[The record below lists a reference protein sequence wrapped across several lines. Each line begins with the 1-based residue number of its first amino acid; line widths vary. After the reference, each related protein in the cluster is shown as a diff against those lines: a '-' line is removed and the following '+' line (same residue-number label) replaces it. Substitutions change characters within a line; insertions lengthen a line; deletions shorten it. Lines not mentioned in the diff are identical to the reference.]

1 MTSLTIDLPDETGRL
16 VTYALKAEPVAAP
29 ARPHRFNRTAFAAV
43 HVVADP
49 LAPQEPGLGSA
60 IDWEAT
66 LAFRRHILDLGLG
79 VAEAM
84 DTAQRGMALDW
95 PAARELIVRSL
106 GAAAPAERARIVAGV
121 GTDHLDPADAR
132 SLDDVIAAYLEQ
144 LTTVQIAGGRVVLM
158 ASRALA
164 RIATSPADYEAVYAR
179 VLAEADAP
187 VILHWLGEMFDPAL
201 AGYWGAAEFPP
212 ALETAL
218 AVVHA
223 NAARIDGIK
232 LSLLDD
238 RKEIEMRRR
247 LPDGVR
253 MYTGDDFNYPA
264 MIEGDDHGQSDA
276 LLGIFDPIAPAASA
290 ALAALAE
297 DDVSAYRRILE
308 PTVALSRLIFRTPT
322 RHYKTGV
329 VFLAYLNGF
338 QDHFVMIGGAQ
349 AMRPLPYFTELFRLA
364 DAAGLLR
371 DPERAAARLRH
382 FMRLY
387 GIES

>member
-1 MTSLTIDLPDETGRL
+1 MQ
-16 VTYALKAEPVAAP
+16 K
-29 ARPHRFNRTAFAAV
+29 
-43 HVVADP
+43 
-49 LAPQEPGLGSA
+49 
-60 IDWEAT
+60 
-66 LAFRRHILDLGLG
+66 
-79 VAEAM
+79 
-84 DTAQRGMALDW
+84 
-95 PAARELIVRSL
+95 
-106 GAAAPAERARIVAGV
+106 
-121 GTDHLDPADAR
+121 
-132 SLDDVIAAYLEQ
+132 
-144 LTTVQIAGGRVVLM
+144 AGGRVVLM

-164 RIATSPADYEAVYAR
+164 RIATGSADYEAVYAR
-179 VLAEADAP
+179 VLADADEP

-218 AVVHA
+218 AVIHA

-238 RKEIEMRRR
+238 DKEIAMRRR

-264 MIEGDDHGQSDA
+264 LIEGDGCEYSDA

-290 ALAALAE
+290 ALSALAE
-297 DDVSAYRRILE
+297 NDPTTYHRLLA
-308 PTVALSRLIFRTPT
+308 PTVPLSRLIFRAPT
-322 RHYKTGV
+322 QHYKTGV

-349 AMRPLPYFTELFRLA
+349 AMRPLPYFADLFRLA

-371 DPERAAARLRH
+371 DPERAVARMRSFL
-382 FMRLY
+382 RLY
-387 GIES
+387 GVEA

>member
-1 MTSLTIDLPDETGRL
+1 MTALAIALPDETGRL
-16 VTYALKAEPVAAP
+16 ARYDLVAQPIEGP
-29 ARPHRFNRTAFAAV
+29 AGPHRFNRTAFAAV

-49 LAPQEPGLGSA
+49 FAVQEPGLGPA
-60 IDWEAT
+60 IDWDAT

-84 DTAQRGMALDW
+84 DTAQRGMGLDW
-95 PAARELIVRSL
+95 PAARQLIERTLAGV
-106 GAAAPAERARIVAGV
+106 APDERTRIVSGV
-121 GTDHLDPADAR
+121 GTDHLDPAEAR
-132 SLDDVIAAYLEQ
+132 SLDDVVTAYLEQ
-144 LTTVQIAGGRVVLM
+144 LAAVQKAGGRIVLM

-164 RIATSPADYEAVYAR
+164 RIASSPADYEAVYAR

-218 AVVHA
+218 AVIHA

-264 MIEGDDHGQSDA
+264 LIEGDDQGYSDA

-290 ALAALAE
+290 ALSALAE
-297 DDVSAYRRILE
+297 NDPATYHRLLA
-308 PTVALSRLIFRTPT
+308 PTVPLSRLIFRAPT
-322 RHYKTGV
+322 QHYKTGV

-349 AMRPLPYFTELFRLA
+349 AMRPLPYFTDLFRLA

-371 DPERAAARLRH
+371 DPERAVARMRWFL
-382 FMRLY
+382 RLY
-387 GIES
+387 RVEA

>member
-1 MTSLTIDLPDETGRL
+1 MTSLSIALPDETGRL
-16 VTYALKAEPVAAP
+16 VTYALKAAP
-29 ARPHRFNRTAFAAV
+29 IENPPGPYRFNRVAYAAV

-49 LAPQEPGLGSA
+49 LSAQEPGLGPS

-84 DTAQRGMALDW
+84 DTAQRGMGLDW
-95 PAARELIVRSL
+95 PAARALIERSL
-106 GAAAPAERARIVAGV
+106 AAAAPAERARIVCGV
-121 GTDHLDPADAR
+121 GTDHLDPAEAR
-132 SLDDVIAAYLEQ
+132 SLDDIVAAYLEQ
-144 LTTVQIAGGRVVLM
+144 LTAVQKAGGRVVLM

-164 RIATSPADYEAVYAR
+164 RIAAGPTDYEAAYAR

-187 VILHWLGEMFDPAL
+187 VILHWLGEMFDPTL
-201 AGYWGAAEFPP
+201 AGYWGAGDFPP

-218 AVVHA
+218 AVIHG

-238 RKEIEMRRR
+238 RKEIVMRRR
-247 LPDGVR
+247 LPDVVR

-264 MIEGDDHGQSDA
+264 LIEGDDHGQSDA

-297 DDVSAYRRILE
+297 GDLSTYRRLLE
-308 PTVALSRLIFRTPT
+308 PTVPLSRLIFRAPT

-349 AMRPLPYFTELFRLA
+349 AMRPLPYFTELFRLT
-364 DAAGLLR
+364 DASGLLR
-371 DPERAAARLRH
+371 DPERAVTRMRH
-382 FMRLY
+382 FLRVY
-387 GIES
+387 GIDG

>member
-1 MTSLTIDLPDETGRL
+1 MTSLSIALPDETGRL
-16 VTYALKAEPVAAP
+16 SAYALKAKPIAAP
-29 ARPHRFNRTAFAAV
+29 AGPHRFNRRAFAAV

-49 LAPQEPGLGSA
+49 LAAQEPGLAPA

-84 DTAQRGMALDW
+84 DTAQRGMGLDW
-95 PAARELIVRSL
+95 PAAKELIERSL
-106 GAAAPAERARIVAGV
+106 AAAFPAERARIVCGV

-132 SLDDVIAAYLEQ
+132 SLDDVVAAYLEQ
-144 LTTVQIAGGRVVLM
+144 LAAVQKAGGRVVLM

-164 RIATSPADYEAVYAR
+164 RIAAGPADYEAVYAR
-179 VLAEADAP
+179 VLAEAEAP

-201 AGYWGAAEFPP
+201 AGYWGAGDFPP
-212 ALETAL
+212 ALETTL
-218 AVVHA
+218 AVIHA

-264 MIEGDDHGQSDA
+264 LIEGDDHGHSDA
-276 LLGIFDPIAPAASA
+276 LLGIFDPIGPAASA
-290 ALAALAE
+290 ALSALAKG
-297 DDVSAYRRILE
+297 DLSTYRGLLA
-308 PTVALSRLIFRTPT
+308 PTVPLSRLIFRAPT

-349 AMRPLPYFTELFRLA
+349 AMRPLPYFTELFLLA

-371 DPERAAARLRH
+371 DPERAVARMRH
-382 FMRLY
+382 FLRVY
-387 GIES
+387 GIDG

>member
-1 MTSLTIDLPDETGRL
+1 MTSLAIDLPDETGRL
-16 VTYALKAEPVAAP
+16 ATHRLAARPVAAP
-29 ARPHRFNRTAFAAV
+29 TGPHRFNRAAFAAV
-43 HVVADP
+43 HVVANP
-49 LAPQEPGLGSA
+49 LAAQEPSLGPA

-84 DTAQRGMALDW
+84 DTAQRGMGLDW
-95 PAARELIVRSL
+95 PAARALIERSL
-106 GAAAPAERARIVAGV
+106 AASAPAERARIVCGV

-132 SLDDVIAAYLEQ
+132 SLDDVVAAYLEQ
-144 LTTVQIAGGRVVLM
+144 LTAVQQAGGRVVLM

-164 RIATSPADYEAVYAR
+164 RIATGPADYEAVYAR

-187 VILHWLGEMFDPAL
+187 AILHWLGEMFDPAL
-201 AGYWGAAEFPP
+201 AGYWGAGDFPP

-218 AVVHA
+218 AVIHA

-238 RKEIEMRRR
+238 RKEIVMRRR

-264 MIEGDDHGQSDA
+264 LIEGDDHGHSDA
-276 LLGIFDPIAPAASA
+276 LLGIFDPIAPAAST

-297 DDVSAYRRILE
+297 GDVRTYRQILE
-308 PTVALSRLIFRTPT
+308 HTVPLSRLIFRTPT

-329 VFLAYLNGF
+329 VFMAYLNGL

-349 AMRPLPYFTELFRLA
+349 AMRPLPYFTQLFRLA
-364 DAAGLLR
+364 DGAGLLR
-371 DPERAAARLRH
+371 DPERAVARMRH
-382 FMRLY
+382 LLRLY
-387 GIES
+387 GIDG